1 MPSKACGEPRSGEH
15 KLMRL
20 TARQPTSYGAT
31 AERRR
36 RPGPRSLRSLGRPVF
51 RGRAFTTCST
61 SDLLNE
67 TKKLAALRNRDFVP
81 GRSLLLRLALIG
93 HGKRE

>member
-31 AERRR
+31 AERLRKR
-36 RPGPRSLRSLGRPVF
+36 ESRSPRSLGRPVF

-61 SDLLNE
+61 SDLLHE
-67 TKKLAALRNRDFVP
+67 AKELAALRDRDFVS
-81 GRSLLLRLALIG
+81 RWRLLLRL
-93 HGKRE
+93 

>member
-1 MPSKACGEPRSGEH
+1 MPSKACDEPRSGEH

-31 AERRR
+31 VERRR

-61 SDLLNE
+61 SDLLHE
-67 TKKLAALRNRDFVP
+67 AKKLGPLGNGNLMSR
-81 GRSLLLRLALIG
+81 GGLLLRLRLIG
-93 HGKRE
+93 H